1 MIAWCRRL
9 VAAAAVAASLV
20 ACTRSNYT
28 PNVIQLTP
36 NGTASSPASQSI
48 AKQFTLIAVEDGYTG
63 QFTADTVIGTCW
75 VVRAP
80 VKTTGAWIV
89 VPQGSTCSTDLD
101 VEKIVVKDLKGNAAS
116 TYIRSTK

>member
-1 MIAWCRRL
+1 MMAWCRRL
-9 VAAAAVAASLV
+9 VAAAGVAASV
-20 ACTRSNYT
+20 ACTHSSFM

-63 QFTADTVIGTCW
+63 QFTADTVSGTCW
-75 VVRAP
+75 VVQAP

-89 VPQGSTCSTDLD
+89 VPQGSTCSSDLD
-101 VEKIVVKDLKGNAAS
+101 VEKIVVKDLKGNSAS